1 MCVHPYFYEHEDEME
16 IIIPVVI
23 VFALLWQAVSY
34 ARVVFLRRHLMMPLV
49 ERFLKRVDASDL
61 QKKLAADAFQD
72 ALSVLLPIHL
82 LRAHLAQERD
92 KVNLV
97 EDVEQKEFMAHC
109 MEETP
114 ANEALSEI
122 IYMMFKLN
130 LKFNKPLHFISFIC
144 RRGSNH
150 SSRIHRDKVKQE
162 VGSVYADLKHQHQ
175 H

>member
-1 MCVHPYFYEHEDEME
+1 ME

-23 VFALLWQAVSY
+23 VFALLWQAVTY

-72 ALSVLLPIHL
+72 ALSVSLPIHL
-82 LRAHLAQERD
+82 LRAHRAQERD
-92 KVNLV
+92 KANLV
-97 EDVEQKEFMAHC
+97 ENVAQKELIEHC
-109 MEETP
+109 MEKTP

-130 LKFNKPLHFISFIC
+130 LKFNKPLHFISLIC
-144 RRGSNH
+144 RMGFSE
-150 SSRIHRDKVKQE
+150 SSGIHRDRVRE
-162 VGSVYADLKHQHQ
+162 EFGSVYADLKHQHQ